1 MKSMLDY
8 IKKEEEINNSIIENE
23 KLLLPLS
30 NLRKGTYRDVVI
42 FATGSSSNAAQSAYI
57 FMQETLQIP
66 VYIKEPSI
74 AMNYERKWSSD
85 TLYLAIS
92 QGGRSYSTIELVKYL
107 QSINIQIFVL
117 TSDLNSPI
125 ADVGHDVIDLGMG
138 IEEMPYVTAG
148 YTATILVLWLLAL
161 EVGFKIGSL
170 TDETYK
176 KNREE
181 IKKVICLSGQIIE
194 TTDEWYQKNEE
205 DLIDKRRFV
214 FIGYGASYGV
224 AKEAE
229 TKFTEILH
237 LPAHGHELEE
247 YMHGP
252 YLGLQKEDALFL
264 IDANGKLSERM
275 LLLRKFLNKHMDKTY
290 LVTNGNEGQEGDLV
304 FDFSIN
310 ENMAPLIMTIP
321 FHLISFYISQKQ
333 GTDLT
338 KSYYPDF
345 DKITGSKV

>member
-23 KLLLPLS
+23 KLLQPLS
-30 NLRKGTYRDVVI
+30 NLRKSTYRDVVI

-161 EVGFKIGSL
+161 EVGYKNGSS
-170 TDETYK
+170 TDEAYK
-176 KNREE
+176 KDREE
-181 IKKVICLSGQIIE
+181 IKKVICLSSQIIE

-275 LLLRKFLNKHMDKTY
+275 VLLRKFLNKHMDKTY
-290 LVTNGNEGQEGDLV
+290 LVTNGDKGQEGDLV

>member
-8 IKKEEEINNSIIENE
+8 IKKEEEINNNIIENE
-23 KLLLPLS
+23 ELLQPLS
-30 NLRKGTYRDVVI
+30 NLRKSKYRDVVI

-74 AMNYERKWSSD
+74 AMNYEREWSSD

-92 QGGRSYSTIELVKYL
+92 QGGKSYSTIELVKYL
-107 QSINIQIFVL
+107 QSNSIQVFVL

-125 ADVGHDVIDLGMG
+125 AEVGHDVIDLGMG

-161 EVGFKIGSL
+161 EVGFKNGSL
-170 TDETYK
+170 PEKAYRK
-176 KNREE
+176 HREE
-181 IKKVICLSGQIIE
+181 INKVIQLSGQIIE
-194 TTDEWYQKNEE
+194 KTDEWYQKNEE
-205 DLIDKRRFV
+205 NLIDKRRFV

-264 IDANGKLSERM
+264 IDADGKLSERM
-275 LLLRKFLNKHMDKTY
+275 VLLRKFLNKHMDKTY
-290 LVTNGNEGQEGDLV
+290 LVTNGDKGQKGDLI
-304 FDFSIN
+304 FDFSIE
-310 ENMAPLIMTIP
+310 ENLAPLIMTIP

-345 DKITGSKV
+345 DKITGSKL